1 MTTQTLSRMADLTR
15 DAVTYQETRDAAEM
29 IHQMSF
35 GDNFYSFPQTVK
47 AWLTNRY
54 VFTSDPGE
62 MLIHPLKQ
70 LADIQA
76 RGVVYGDC
84 DDVAMLA
91 ASLLASMGYQVRFKA
106 IILAPDGSFRHV
118 FTEWNAGGEGSAAVW
133 MAVDPMASGEPQY
146 REYIVKEI

>member
-1 MTTQTLSRMADLTR
+1 MQTLNRMADLAR
-15 DAVTYQETRDAAEM
+15 DAIAHQELRDAAEA

-35 GDNFYSFPQTVK
+35 GDNFYSYPHTVK

-62 MLIHPLKQ
+62 MLIHPVKQ
-70 LADIQA
+70 LQDIA
-76 RGVVYGDC
+76 MRGVVYGDC

-91 ASLLASMGYQVRFKA
+91 ASILGSMGYEVRFKA

-118 FTEWNAGGEGSAAVW
+118 FTEWNAGGSGNSAVW
-133 MAVDPMASGEPQY
+133 MALDPMASGEPQY
-146 REYIVKEI
+146 REFITKEV